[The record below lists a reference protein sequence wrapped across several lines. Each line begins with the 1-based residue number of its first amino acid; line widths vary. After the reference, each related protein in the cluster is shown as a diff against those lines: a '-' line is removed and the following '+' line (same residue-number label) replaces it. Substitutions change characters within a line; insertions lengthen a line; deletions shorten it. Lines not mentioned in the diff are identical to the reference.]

1 MMTTASRCTLVA
13 VLAAM
18 LLVTGPFRPARAAD
32 SNLDICA
39 LVSTEQLAAVYR
51 KPLYPTP
58 QENGCFWS
66 LEPGT
71 MAYLHIGVHDR
82 SQPLR
87 QYFNPQLSATTT
99 LEPILDLG
107 DEGLMSVVEGEVG
120 VVVIRKG
127 DRVLQSAA
135 TFLDIKPG
143 SDQQQALWAIYRN
156 ILARM

>member
-1 MMTTASRCTLVA
+1 MCARARHSVA
-13 VLAAM
+13 VVVLFALLLLA
-18 LLVTGPFRPARAAD
+18 GPVRPGGAAEA
-32 SNLDICA
+32 LDICG
-39 LVSTEQLAAVYR
+39 LVSSEQLAAVYR

-58 QENGCFWS
+58 QENGCYWS
-66 LEPGT
+66 REPGA

-107 DEGLMSVVEGEVG
+107 DEGMMSVVEGEIG
-120 VVVIRKG
+120 VAVIRKG

-143 SDQQQALWAIYRN
+143 SDQQRALWAIYRDV
-156 ILARM
+156 LARM

>member
-1 MMTTASRCTLVA
+1 MCARARHSVA
-13 VLAAM
+13 VVVLFALLLLA
-18 LLVTGPFRPARAAD
+18 GPVRPGGAAEA
-32 SNLDICA
+32 LDICS
-39 LVSTEQLAAVYR
+39 LVSSEQLAALHR
-51 KPLYPTP
+51 KPLYPKS
-58 QENGCFWS
+58 QENGCYWS
-66 LEPGT
+66 REPGT

-87 QYFNPQLSATTT
+87 QYFHPQLSATTT

-107 DEGLMSVVEGEVG
+107 DEGLMSVVEGEIG

-143 SDQQQALWAIYRN
+143 SDQQQALWTIYRDV
-156 ILARM
+156 LARM

>member
-1 MMTTASRCTLVA
+1 MCARARHSVA
-13 VLAAM
+13 VVVLFALLLLA
-18 LLVTGPFRPARAAD
+18 GPVRPGGAAEA
-32 SNLDICA
+32 LDICS
-39 LVSTEQLAAVYR
+39 LVSSEQLAAVYR

-58 QENGCFWS
+58 QENGCYWS
-66 LEPGT
+66 REPGT
-71 MAYLHIGVHDR
+71 MAYLHIGVLE
-82 SQPLR
+82 SAQPLR
-87 QYFNPQLSATTT
+87 QYFHPQLSATTT

-143 SDQQQALWAIYRN
+143 SDQQQALWTIYRDV
-156 ILARM
+156 LARM

>member
-1 MMTTASRCTLVA
+1 MCARARHSVA
-13 VLAAM
+13 VVVLFALLLLA
-18 LLVTGPFRPARAAD
+18 GPVRPGGAAEA
-32 SNLDICA
+32 LDICG
-39 LVSTEQLAAVYR
+39 LVSSEQLAAVYR

-58 QENGCFWS
+58 QENGCYWS
-66 LEPGT
+66 REPGT

-135 TFLDIKPG
+135 TFLDIKLG
-143 SDQQQALWAIYRN
+143 SDKQQVLWAIYRDV
-156 ILARM
+156 LERM

>member
-1 MMTTASRCTLVA
+1 M
-13 VLAAM
+13 
-18 LLVTGPFRPARAAD
+18 
-32 SNLDICA
+32 
-39 LVSTEQLAAVYR
+39 YR

-58 QENGCFWS
+58 QENGCYWS
-66 LEPGT
+66 REPGA

-87 QYFNPQLSATTT
+87 QYFNAQLSATTT

-107 DEGLMSVVEGEVG
+107 DEGLMSVVEGEIG

-143 SDQQQALWAIYRN
+143 SDQQRALWAIYRDV
-156 ILARM
+156 LARM

>member
-1 MMTTASRCTLVA
+1 MCARARHSVA
-13 VLAAM
+13 VVVLFALLLLA
-18 LLVTGPFRPARAAD
+18 GPVRPGGAAEA
-32 SNLDICA
+32 LDICG
-39 LVSTEQLAAVYR
+39 LVSSEQLAAVYR

-58 QENGCFWS
+58 QENGCYWS
-66 LEPGT
+66 REPGT

-107 DEGLMSVVEGEVG
+107 DEGLMSVVEGEIG

-143 SDQQQALWAIYRN
+143 SDQQQALWTIYRDV
-156 ILARM
+156 LARM

>member
-1 MMTTASRCTLVA
+1 MCARARHSVA
-13 VLAAM
+13 VVVLFALLLLA
-18 LLVTGPFRPARAAD
+18 GPVRPGGAAEA
-32 SNLDICA
+32 LDICG
-39 LVSTEQLAAVYR
+39 LVSSEQLAAVYR

-58 QENGCFWS
+58 QENGCYWS
-66 LEPGT
+66 REPGA

-87 QYFNPQLSATTT
+87 QYFNAQLSATTT
-99 LEPILDLG
+99 LEPIIDLG

-143 SDQQQALWAIYRN
+143 SDQQQALWTIYRDV
-156 ILARM
+156 LARM